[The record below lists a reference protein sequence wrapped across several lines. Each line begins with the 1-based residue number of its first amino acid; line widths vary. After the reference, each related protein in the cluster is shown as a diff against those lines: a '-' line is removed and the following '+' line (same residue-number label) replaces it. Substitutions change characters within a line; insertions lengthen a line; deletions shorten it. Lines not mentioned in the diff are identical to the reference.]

1 MNSKAFPDTKRFGN
15 PRAERMRLRACY
27 RDAVLR
33 CGVRF
38 RAPGGLGAMKKL
50 VGPDCAYHLYR
61 GFSNR
66 KK

>member
-1 MNSKAFPDTKRFGN
+1 MRSKAVSALKRFRN
-15 PRAERMRLRACY
+15 PRAERMRLRARY

-38 RAPGGLGAMKKL
+38 KSPGGLRAMRKL

-61 GFSNR
+61 GFSGGE
-66 KK
+66 K